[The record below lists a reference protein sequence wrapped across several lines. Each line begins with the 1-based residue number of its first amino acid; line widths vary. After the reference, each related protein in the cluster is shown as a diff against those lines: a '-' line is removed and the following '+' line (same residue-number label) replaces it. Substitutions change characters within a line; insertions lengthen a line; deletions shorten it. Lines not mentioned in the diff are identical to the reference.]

1 MTQAF
6 AGRCALVTG
15 AARGLGFATARAL
28 LAAGAAVAINDR
40 TLEAVDRAI
49 ARLGGGGPAA
59 GRLARADGPAQAV
72 EAALAVLGG
81 LDLLVNNAAVNVEQ
95 PIDTTDRPH
104 WDLHLAVDL
113 RAPFFTVQAA
123 LPALRQSRGA
133 VVNVASELGLH
144 AMPNNVAYVVAKHGL
159 VAMTRAMAIEL
170 APDGVRVN
178 AVCPGAMDTELMRD
192 CAHASGDPNAYY
204 AAFARHAPL
213 GRMARPEEVA
223 EIVLLLGS
231 SRAGFVTGAALPV
244 DGGST
249 AGRL

>member
-1 MTQAF
+1 MAHPL
-6 AGRCALVTG
+6 AGKRALVTG

-28 LAAGAAVAINDR
+28 LAAGASVAVNDR
-40 TLEAVDRAI
+40 TETAVEGALL
-49 ARLGGGGPAA
+49 RLGGGAPAPA
-59 GRLARADGPAQAV
+59 DLALDDGPARAV
-72 EAALAVLGG
+72 EIALAGLGG
-81 LDLLVNNAAVNVEQ
+81 LDLLVNNAAVNVER
-95 PIDTTDRPH
+95 PIEATDPAH

-123 LPALRQSRGA
+123 LPALRAARGA

-144 AMPNNVAYVVAKHGL
+144 AMPDNVAYVAAKHGL
-159 VAMTRAMAIEL
+159 IAMTRAMAIEL

-178 AVCPGAMDTELMRD
+178 AVCPGPMDTELMRD
-192 CAHASGDPNAYY
+192 CAEASGDAAHYY

-223 EIVLLLGS
+223 ELILLLFGP
-231 SRAGFVTGAALPV
+231 ATGFITGTAIPI